1 MRENMMVLLMQK
13 MSVTIIMA
21 LLWQTE
27 KIILKLQRH
36 PPAHVLSLLVLLSAR
51 CAACMTKLF
60 HCYRIN
66 FRYQTCIGVH

>member
-1 MRENMMVLLMQK
+1 M
-13 MSVTIIMA
+13 TIIMA

-27 KIILKLQRH
+27 KVILKLQRQ
-36 PPAHVLSLLVLLSAR
+36 PPARVLSLLILLSAR

-60 HCYRIN
+60 HCCGIN